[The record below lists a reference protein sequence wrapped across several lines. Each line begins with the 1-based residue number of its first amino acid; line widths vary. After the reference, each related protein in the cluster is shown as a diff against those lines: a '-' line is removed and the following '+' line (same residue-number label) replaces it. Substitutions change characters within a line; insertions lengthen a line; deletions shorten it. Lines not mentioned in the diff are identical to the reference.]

1 MFLNPN
7 APLYI
12 QSVSDPR
19 GSYRPLSPISPA
31 DSRSYSG
38 NYLPPISL
46 ADSRSYGP
54 GSVPFY
60 PTPEPYGPP
69 IPPVS
74 VPAYRGPG
82 PLPVYTQELE
92 PEHPLYGLGRRPESY
107 PQPEA
112 RPAPPPKYN
121 DSGLNAY
128 ERQTLRMWG
137 HDIQDDGKN
146 DGSVLLKSL
155 LNPKGSDNEAFVR
168 TPEAQAVTW
177 DHLRR
182 DLFDDGQ
189 INGSSIRQDFAQI
202 YQKVTGHDISGA
214 LNRAPYQ
221 SANLSLNEIFRQ
233 QPDMRTADGL
243 KQVSQN
249 TGLSVNEFLNTAL
262 WGHDAFD
269 RRGPG
274 GRNIDGS
281 VLGPSLYNPRSIDY
295 GFVNSSP
302 GTKAYTQ
309 GLIDRDI
316 QRSGQVTGQALNQDF
331 VQILNKIY
339 GTRIQ

>member
-1 MFLNPN
+1 MFFNPN
-7 APLYI
+7 APMYV
-12 QSVSDPR
+12 QTVSDPR
-19 GSYRPLSPISPA
+19 GSYRPATPLLPQYEPVSLSYAPPQYSSPQ
-31 DSRSYSG
+31 YS
-38 NYLPPISL
+38 SK
-46 ADSRSYGP
+46 
-54 GSVPFY
+54 VPFY
-60 PTPEPYGPP
+60 PTPAPYNPSP
-69 IPPVS
+69 PPVY
-74 VPAYRGPG
+74 VPEYRDSNP
-82 PLPVYTQELE
+82 YT
-92 PEHPLYGLGRRPESY
+92 PNY
-107 PQPEA
+107 PAPQ
-112 RPAPPPKYN
+112 PAPPPQYN
-121 DSGLNAY
+121 DSGLSAY

-155 LNPKGSDNEAFVR
+155 LNPQGSDNEAFVK
-168 TPEAQAVTW
+168 TPEARAITM

-182 DLFDDGQ
+182 DLMDDWQ
-189 INGSSIRQDFAQI
+189 INGSSIRQDFANI
-202 YQKVTGHDISGA
+202 YQKVTGHDISGS
-214 LNRAPYQ
+214 LNKAPYQ
-221 SANLSLNEIFRQ
+221 AANLSLNEIYRQ
-233 QPDMRTADGL
+233 QPDMRTAEGL

-249 TGLSVNEFLNTAL
+249 TGLSTNEFLNTAL
-262 WGHDAFD
+262 WGHDAID
-269 RRGPG
+269 RRGHG

-331 VQILNKIY
+331 VQILQKIY